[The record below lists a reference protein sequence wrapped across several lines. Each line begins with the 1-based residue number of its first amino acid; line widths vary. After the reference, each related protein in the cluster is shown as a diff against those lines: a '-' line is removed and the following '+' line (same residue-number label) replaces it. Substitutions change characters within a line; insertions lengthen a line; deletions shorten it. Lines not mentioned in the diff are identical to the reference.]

1 MASAGTKD
9 YYKILG
15 VTEKADGAE
24 IKKAYRKLAKKYH
37 PDTNPDDA
45 AAAESFKEVGEAYAV
60 LSDSEK
66 RAQYDRM
73 RRFGPLG
80 GFGTGGARRRQPGGA
95 GPAGEEIRFSVDDL
109 GDLGG
114 IGDLFGSI
122 FDFGRRQR
130 GQGPGG
136 RARGR
141 NVEYT
146 VEISFRLAAQ
156 GGRITITVP
165 ITEQCGT
172 CEGTGSAPGS
182 KPVKCPECKG
192 SGTVSFGQGGF
203 AVNRPCPR
211 CLGRGQIPTDPC
223 RVCGGTGEVR
233 EQRKVAIKVPAGVDT
248 GSKVRLP
255 GQGERG
261 QGGGQPGDLV
271 VTFDVQPDP
280 FFTRDGLDVSCE
292 IPINVAQAA
301 LGSKVR
307 VKTVDGKRVTLRV
320 PPGTQSGT
328 RFRIAGQ
335 GIEKQGRRG
344 DQYVRVRVTVPDVLD
359 DEGRRLMEEFA
370 AANDLRY

>member
-1 MASAGTKD
+1 MAAAGTKD

-15 VTEKADGAE
+15 VAEEADDAE
-24 IKKAYRKLAKKYH
+24 IKKSYRKLAKKYH
-37 PDTNPDDA
+37 PDANPDDA
-45 AAAESFKEVGEAYAV
+45 AAAERFKEVGEAYGV
-60 LSDSEK
+60 LSDKEK

-80 GFGTGGARRRQPGGA
+80 GFGTSPRRPSGTSA
-95 GPAGEEIRFSVDDL
+95 GPAGEEIRFSMDDL

-122 FDFGRRQR
+122 FDFGKKQR
-130 GQGPGG
+130 GRGDGG
-136 RARGR
+136 RQRGR

-156 GGRITITVP
+156 GGKIKIVVP

-172 CEGTGSAPGS
+172 CEGSGNAPGS
-182 KPVKCPECKG
+182 KPTRCPECKG

-211 CLGRGQIPTDPC
+211 CLGRGQVPTDPC
-223 RVCGGTGEVR
+223 NVCGGNGEVR

-261 QGGGQPGDLV
+261 QGGGPPGDLV

-320 PPGTQSGT
+320 PAGTQSGT

-344 DQYVRVRVTVPDVLD
+344 DQYVRVRIVVPEDLGED
-359 DEGRRLMEEFA
+359 GRRLMEEFA
-370 AANDLRY
+370 QATELKY

>member
-9 YYKILG
+9 YYQTLG
-15 VTEKADGAE
+15 VGEKADDAE

-37 PDTNPDDA
+37 PDANPNDA
-45 AAAESFKEVGEAYAV
+45 AAAERFKEVGEAYGV
-60 LSDSEK
+60 LADQEK

-80 GFGTGGARRRQPGGA
+80 GFAGGGARRPSHAGPGG
-95 GPAGEEIRFSVDDL
+95 EDIRFSMDDL

-122 FDFGRRQR
+122 FDFGKRQR
-130 GQGPGG
+130 ARPTGA
-136 RARGR
+136 RERGR

-146 VEISFRLAAQ
+146 VEVSFRLAAQ
-156 GGRITITVP
+156 GGKIAITVP

-172 CEGTGSAPGS
+172 CEGSGNAAGS
-182 KPVKCPECKG
+182 KPRKCPECKG
-192 SGTVSFGQGGF
+192 SGTVSFGKGGF

-223 RVCGGTGEVR
+223 TVCSGSGEVR
-233 EQRKVAIKVPAGVDT
+233 EQRKVAIKVAAGVDT
-248 GSKVRLP
+248 GSKVRIP

-261 QGGGQPGDLV
+261 QGGGRPGDLI
-271 VTFDVQPDP
+271 VTFEVRPDP
-280 FFTRDGLDVSCE
+280 FFARDGLDVHCE

-328 RFRIAGQ
+328 KFRIAGQ
-335 GIEKQGRRG
+335 GIEKQDHRG
-344 DQYVRVRVTVPDVLD
+344 DQYVRVRVTVPEELD
-359 DEGRRLMEEFA
+359 EEGRKLMEQFA

>member
-1 MASAGTKD
+1 MAAAGTKD

-15 VTEKADGAE
+15 VTEKADDAE
-24 IKKAYRKLAKKYH
+24 IKRAYRKLAKKYH
-37 PDTNPDDA
+37 PDANPSDA
-45 AAAESFKEVGEAYAV
+45 AAAERFKEVGEAYGV

-80 GFGTGGARRRQPGGA
+80 GFGTAGGRR
-95 GPAGEEIRFSVDDL
+95 PAGAKGAEEVRFSVDDL
-109 GDLGG
+109 GDIGG

-122 FDFGRRQR
+122 FDFGKRQR
-130 GQGPGG
+130 GRPSSG
-136 RARGR
+136 RQRGR

-172 CEGTGSAPGS
+172 CDGSGNAPGT
-182 KPVKCPECKG
+182 KPARCPECKG

-211 CLGRGQIPTDPC
+211 CLGRGQIPTEPC
-223 RVCGGTGEVR
+223 PICAGSGEVR
-233 EQRKVAIKVPAGVDT
+233 EQRKVAIKVPAGVDS
-248 GSKVRLP
+248 GSKVRIP

-280 FFTRDGLDVSCE
+280 FFTRDGLNVSCE
-292 IPINVAQAA
+292 VPINVAQAA
-301 LGSKVR
+301 LGSRIR
-307 VKTVDGKRVTLRV
+307 VKTVDGKRVTLRI

-335 GIEKQGRRG
+335 GIEKQNNRG
-344 DQYVRVRVTVPDVLD
+344 DQYVRVRVTVPDELD
-359 DEGRRLMEEFA
+359 EEGRRLMEQFA
-370 AANDLRY
+370 AATDLKY